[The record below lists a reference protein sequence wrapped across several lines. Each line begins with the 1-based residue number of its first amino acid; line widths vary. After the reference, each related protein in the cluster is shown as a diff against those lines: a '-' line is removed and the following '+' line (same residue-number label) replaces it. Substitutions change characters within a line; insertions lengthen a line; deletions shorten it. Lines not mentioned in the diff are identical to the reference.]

1 MYRNHPV
8 ISNSPHSPQSSQP
21 YYSRILLPKEP
32 GNGPLNHSQR
42 RHSLLNGSS
51 STSSERSKQ
60 SLVSAYFGRSRT
72 LHRDSPSYMPTIFNF
87 QPVNGY
93 HSPVLK
99 RRVCQTENTITNL
112 ISNPVPPN
120 PDITIQ
126 RGLRVFE
133 SKKRARELTDT
144 TASTEGSS
152 QDGSD
157 FGNTKRRKTSRMFDI
172 STLGC
177 TNEVDGFSFTSLRQL
192 NSVNTIRVNICPTD
206 NRISSN
212 INDQN
217 SKSVQTQAVSEYED
231 DKTPS
236 STSSMDYVEPTRNT
250 KFGSAA
256 ALRRKIPYMSP
267 SELDAHLRSTKA
279 LTCTSQ
285 YVLENNTSVTSDLDF
300 IDLDTSPVQCSMK
313 KVPANIIVTESSQ
326 ITEHSIQFPF
336 SSTRPSLVAN
346 VSCYDA
352 KSDIDNLEL
361 PAVQP
366 TSLNR
371 FIANLEGHSN
381 LFVNKMNQ
389 SQIKSTSFYRPSS
402 GFDVESRVKRIREL
416 ISAKSSNSNS
426 SSLCGYNAHST
437 ITSTT
442 STSYFNPTTQIMASP
457 NTISIVSSISSSLSD
472 ISSESSINFMSV
484 VTCRASALVHNITS
498 VSNTS
503 PSTTVS
509 KLFSFPV
516 ITSVSEVI
524 STQTVISTSVA
535 ATTVISLPGAT
546 SFSFAPS
553 KTSSILV
560 TSTDNLLATTV
571 TTVAFSFPAPAS
583 TAHISVLNEPI
594 TISTIA
600 VVTSAPVSYSTFLA
614 GAKLGVVS
622 TSQSSSLA
630 VPSSIFTFPTSTITT
645 STTIL
650 TTTATTTVTQKTTVA
665 FSFTFPPTSS
675 TPSLLLQATSPK
687 LSLTE
692 NLTSSVFESPKP
704 YSTFTGFS
712 FSKPAITS
720 ACTSTS
726 ISPVDTTNTVHSSS
740 NKPFNFG
747 SSNLQPVSTASLF
760 TFGALPVA
768 TCSLNPVSSVTFG
781 LTSAPSFLGS
791 FSTTAPVSSSF
802 VFGANLSKSSSTISS
817 SVFVQSTVVTT
828 SSLSTVSSNG
838 GLFTFTSPAVNT
850 SCTSLFGSNSVNI
863 SSTASSL
870 PANSS
875 FSGFSATGLNPLFTP
890 VPKTFS
896 TNSFTLGI
904 KPANVT
910 PVQTTSL
917 FGTSNQIFGTPTTS
931 SVKFN
936 FNQLTPS
943 TASNVAITTSLS
955 FGSTIG
961 TITATSVTPASTT
974 LFQFGSSN
982 PNPNSSITSVSQP
995 FSFGLSVPQFSFG
1008 QQFTSVCSQP
1018 NTQPTISFSAL
1029 NSGSATTIANAFQFS
1044 PTSLFSNINPSTNF
1058 SGFNFS
1064 LTPTSTPSVIS
1075 PQANTGFIFGQTALS
1090 TGVSSNPFTFGTS
1103 STGASSNAPNAPR
1116 RRPLSSRR
1124 SRRP

>member
-72 LHRDSPSYMPTIFNF
+72 LHRDSPSYMPTVFNF

-99 RRVCQTENTITNL
+99 RRVCQTENTTTNL

-144 TASTEGSS
+144 TVSTEGSS

-192 NSVNTIRVNICPTD
+192 NSVNTVRVNVCPTD

-217 SKSVQTQAVSEYED
+217 SKSVQTQALNEYED
-231 DKTPS
+231 DRTP
-236 STSSMDYVEPTRNT
+236 STSSIDYVELTRNT
-250 KFGSAA
+250 NFGSAA

-267 SELDAHLRSTKA
+267 SELEAHLRSTKA
-279 LTCTSQ
+279 LTYTSQ
-285 YVLENNTSVTSDLDF
+285 HILENNASVTGDLDF
-300 IDLDTSPVQCSMK
+300 IDLDTSPVQCSRKM
-313 KVPANIIVTESSQ
+313 VPDNRISTESDQ
-326 ITEHSIQFPF
+326 ITEHSIQSTF
-336 SSTRPSLVAN
+336 SSTRPSMVTN
-346 VSCYDA
+346 VSCYDE
-352 KSDIDNLEL
+352 KSDTDNSEL

-366 TSLNR
+366 TSLTR

-381 LFVNKMNQ
+381 LFVNKISQ

-416 ISAKSSNSNS
+416 ISAKSSNNNS
-426 SSLCGYNAHST
+426 SSLCGYNTQST

-442 STSYFNPTTQIMASP
+442 STSYFNPTTQIIASS
-457 NTISIVSSISSSLSD
+457 NTTPVVSSTSSSLSN
-472 ISSESSINFMSV
+472 ISSTSNINFMSV
-484 VTCRASALVHNITS
+484 VTCSASALIQNITS
-498 VSNTS
+498 VSNIS

-516 ITSVSEVI
+516 ISSVSEVI
-524 STQTVISTSVA
+524 STQTIISTSVA
-535 ATTVISLPGAT
+535 VTTVISLPGTT
-546 SFSFAPS
+546 SFSFTPF
-553 KTSSILV
+553 KTSPSILV
-560 TSTDNLLATTV
+560 TSTDNLLATTI
-571 TTVAFSFPAPAS
+571 TTVAFSLS
-583 TAHISVLNEPI
+583 TPTSTSHISVLKEPA

-600 VVTSAPVSYSTFLA
+600 VITSAPVSYSTFLS

-630 VPSSIFTFPTSTITT
+630 VPSSIFTFPTSTTTT
-645 STTIL
+645 SITML
-650 TTTATTTVTQKTTVA
+650 TTVATTAVTQKTTVA

-675 TPSLLLQATSPK
+675 TPSLSLQTTSSK

-692 NLTSSVFESPKP
+692 NPTSSVFEFPKSS
-704 YSTFTGFS
+704 STFTGFS

-720 ACTSTS
+720 VCTSTS
-726 ISPVDTTNTVHSSS
+726 ISPMAITNTVHSSS
-740 NKPFNFG
+740 NKPFTFG

-760 TFGALPVA
+760 TFGSLPVA
-768 TCSLNPVSSVTFG
+768 TCSLNPVSSINFG

-791 FSTTAPVSSSF
+791 FSNTAPVSSSF

-817 SVFVQSTVVTT
+817 SVFVQSTVATT
-828 SSLSTVSSNG
+828 SSLSTVSSNS
-838 GLFTFTSPAVNT
+838 GLFTFTSPAAST
-850 SCTSLFGSNSVNI
+850 CTPLFGSNSVNI
-863 SSTASSL
+863 SSTAASL
-870 PANSS
+870 PTNSS
-875 FSGFSATGLNPLFTP
+875 FSGFTATGLNPLFTS

-910 PVQTTSL
+910 TVQTTSL
-917 FGTSNQIFGTPTTS
+917 FGASNQIFGTTTTS

-943 TASNVAITTSLS
+943 TASNVAITNSLS

-961 TITATSVTPASTT
+961 TTTATSVTPASTT

-982 PNPNSSITSVSQP
+982 PNLNSSIASVSQP

-1008 QQFTSVCSQP
+1008 QQLTSVYSQP

-1029 NSGSATTIANAFQFS
+1029 NSGSATTLANAFQFS
-1044 PTSLFSNINPSTNF
+1044 STPLFSNINPSTNVG
-1058 SGFNFS
+1058 GFNFS
-1064 LTPTSTPSVIS
+1064 FTQTSTPSVIN

-1090 TGVSSNPFTFGTS
+1090 TGVNSNPFTFGTS
-1103 STGASSNAPNAPR
+1103 STGSSSSAPNAPR